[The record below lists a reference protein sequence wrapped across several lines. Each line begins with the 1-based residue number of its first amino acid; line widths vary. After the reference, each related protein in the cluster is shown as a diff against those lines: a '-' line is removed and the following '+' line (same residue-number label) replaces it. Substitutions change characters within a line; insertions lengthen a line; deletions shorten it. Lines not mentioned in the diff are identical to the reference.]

1 MHDKI
6 RSVYCATKIVH
17 GWWTCAGFK
26 SGRITLHYDV
36 TTDTKEKRLFF
47 RDICISKLRRTGMK
61 TFTFKVNSVKTFE
74 SDTAGDL
81 FSC

>member
-6 RSVYCATKIVH
+6 RSVIEPRKLYMDGGLVLDL
-17 GWWTCAGFK
+17 K

-61 TFTFKVNSVKTFE
+61 TFTFKVIQLRLLSLILLAICFP
-74 SDTAGDL
+74 G
-81 FSC
+81 